1 MYKRFLCLKSGI
13 KASDDDFRRKQP
25 AVELC
30 SIKNCEKLGDS
41 MVNIRK
47 LIQGDVSPHSDTGF
61 ENLLQKNGQAH
72 KMRRYC
78 WCLC

>member
-13 KASDDDFRRKQP
+13 KASDGDFRRKQP

-30 SIKNCEKLGDS
+30 SIKNCEKMGDS
-41 MVNIRK
+41 MVNISK
-47 LIQGDVSPHSDTGF
+47 TGSPHSDTGF

-72 KMRRYC
+72 EMRRYC